1 MMKKGLKRIVV
12 PRKVGSLLPI
22 LLVAML
28 LLPFISACDQVE
40 PGDPVLPGGFQEAG
54 IPDASVKGYVYLKP
68 EDPFSVSVE
77 RFLDGEGAQPLE
89 AGVALWTVWVGPR
102 PKDFGMG
109 FQFVDSSGLNIV
121 VRRIEQESEHK
132 DYLRKGEWLY
142 LFEGDVEWIEA
153 VKASL
158 ESGTLVRLEEA
169 YPDEWELI
177 RLLPES
183 PPSDVV
189 GAGFG
194 KLDDEFLAGLSEQVG
209 GIGSD
214 IESLADAVNVKSAA
228 FGLYAEDVPSAL
240 PELGEDFLEEMGVS
254 GLIVTKTGYPGF
266 ILNFVFSR
274 AASGAGL
281 EKMEINGGDAYY
293 KALQESL
300 HVLVKNIGSTF
311 FVAGA
316 SEMDSA
322 RALMESVLAD

>member
-1 MMKKGLKRIVV
+1 MMKKVLKGIVV

-28 LLPFISACDQVE
+28 LLPFVSACDQVE
-40 PGDPVLPGGFQEAG
+40 PGDPVLPDGFQEAR

-68 EDPFSVSVE
+68 EAPFSVSVE
-77 RFLDGEGAQPLE
+77 RFLNDEGAQPLE
-89 AGVALWTVWVGPR
+89 ASVALWTVWVGPR

-109 FQFVDSSGLNIV
+109 FQFVDLSDLDTV
-121 VRRIEQESEHK
+121 VRRIEQESEPK

-142 LFEGDVEWIEA
+142 LFEGDVEWVEA
-153 VKASL
+153 LKASL
-158 ESGTLVRLEEA
+158 ESGTLVLLEEA

-183 PPSDVV
+183 PPGDVV

-209 GIGSD
+209 GIGGD
-214 IESLADAVNVKSAA
+214 VESLADAVNVKSVA
-228 FGLYAEDVPSAL
+228 FGLYAEDLPAAM

-266 ILNFVFSR
+266 IINFVFSR

-281 EKMEINGGDAYY
+281 EKIDIKGGDAYY

-300 HVLVKNIGSTF
+300 HVLVKNTGSTF